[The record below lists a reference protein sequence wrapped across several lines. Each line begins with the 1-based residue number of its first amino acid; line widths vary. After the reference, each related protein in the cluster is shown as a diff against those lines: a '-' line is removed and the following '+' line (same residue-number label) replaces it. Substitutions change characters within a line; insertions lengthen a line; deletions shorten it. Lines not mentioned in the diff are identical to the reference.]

1 MYAVVGCG
9 DCSALWVVADRPD
22 TSRCPRCG
30 TRHRY
35 DLLREFV
42 TTDDEDHAREVRASM
57 LANRSGEG
65 DAFAELDSF
74 NALEDD
80 AMDAGMDDA
89 TFLDAAGVDAEAT
102 AAAGE
107 RAERGA
113 GGSGPSKRETV
124 LAALRDLDDPTED
137 DVVAY
142 AADRDVGAEYV
153 RRSLEKLRR
162 NGEVAVDSGVYRLL

>member
-57 LANRSGEG
+57 LANRGGEG
-65 DAFAELDSF
+65 DAFAELDAF
-74 NALEDD
+74 DELEDD
-80 AMDAGMDDA
+80 AMSAGMDDA
-89 TFLDAAGVDAEAT
+89 EFLAAAGVDPEET

-113 GGSGPSKRETV
+113 GGGRSKRETV
-124 LAALRDLDDPTED
+124 LGALRELDEPTED

-142 AADRDVGAEYV
+142 AAERDVGAEYV

-162 NGEVAVDSGVYRLL
+162 RGEVAVDGGTYRLL